1 MKMYSI
7 HKKIINVFAL
17 ALTSTLIFT
26 ACGSTKKTPTGD
38 GSDNTGKLSGTVT
51 VSGSTSVQPLAQD
64 LADVFNETQP
74 DVIVEIQGGGSSQG
88 IKDVSDGISA
98 IGNSSRDLKDTEKGL
113 GLTEHII
120 AYDGIA
126 VVAHPSNPVSNL
138 TKDQIQK
145 IFKGEITN
153 WKDVGGNDAQIL
165 VVTREDGSGTRS
177 AFEELLKLQETKDG
191 KTVSYMKS
199 DALVADSNGAVKANV
214 SSKADAIGYT
224 SLGYVDDTLKKIS
237 VDGIECT
244 VENVKNKNYAISR
257 PFLMLTKGDLAPE
270 VQAFLDFIKGDKG
283 QEVVGEKYITIK

>member
-1 MKMYSI
+1 MKMNSI
-7 HKKIINVFAL
+7 CKKAVAV
-17 ALTSTLIFT
+17 LTLTITSAMLFT
-26 ACGSTKKTPTGD
+26 ACGTQETPSEDAGN
-38 GSDNTGKLSGTVT
+38 NTGKLSGTVT

-64 LADVFNETQP
+64 LADVFNEIQP
-74 DVIVEIQGGGSSQG
+74 DIFVEIQGGGSSQG
-88 IKDVSDGISA
+88 VKDVSDGISA
-98 IGNSSRDLKDTEKGL
+98 IGNSSRDLKDTEKTL

-126 VVAHPSNPVSNL
+126 VVAHPSNPVTNL

-145 IFKGEITN
+145 IFKGEIKN
-153 WKDVGGNDAQIL
+153 WKEVGGNDAEIL

-191 KTVSYMKS
+191 NTVSFMKS

-214 SSKADAIGYT
+214 SSKNDAIGYT
-224 SLGYVDDTLKKIS
+224 SLGYADETLKKIS
-237 VDGIECT
+237 VDGVECT
-244 VENVKNKNYAISR
+244 VENVKSKSYIISR
-257 PFLMLTKGDLAPE
+257 PFLMLTKGELKPE

>member
-1 MKMYSI
+1 MKMNSI
-7 HKKIINVFAL
+7 RKKVMIVFAL
-17 ALTSTLIFT
+17 ALISTLLYT
-26 ACGSTKKTPTGD
+26 ACGSTEKTPSGD
-38 GSDNTGKLSGTVT
+38 GGDDAGKLSGTVT

-74 DVIVEIQGGGSSQG
+74 DVVVEIQGGGSSQG

-98 IGNSSRDLKDTEKGL
+98 IGNSSRDLKEEEKSL

-138 TKDQIQK
+138 TKDQLQK

-214 SSKADAIGYT
+214 SSKTDAIGYT
-224 SLGYVDDTLKKIS
+224 SLGYVDDTLKKVS
-237 VDGIECT
+237 VDGVECT

-257 PFLMLTKGDLAPE
+257 PFLMLTKGELAPE